1 MELKVVCNV
10 PTAPNQLTGRVAASA
25 YQGSFVEYEIQFSGR
40 TVKTYTINPK
50 GKALFQPGEEVT
62 VTFAAG
68 DVVIVRND

>member
-1 MELKVVCNV
+1 
-10 PTAPNQLTGRVAASA
+10 
-25 YQGSFVEYEIQFSGR
+25 VEYEIQFSGR